1 LKFES
6 STNDKGKAFDEK
18 TIRLVWKKKHLNSS
32 ASDQV
37 GFDCCGSLMLYIY
50 YKDRSSIYG
59 WEIDHI
65 LAREQGGK
73 SILENLQPLNWK
85 NNVDKSTV
93 Q

>member
-1 LKFES
+1 
-6 STNDKGKAFDEK
+6 
-18 TIRLVWKKKHLNSS
+18 
-32 ASDQV
+32 
-37 GFDCCGSLMLYIY
+37 MLYIY